1 MVQMTA
7 DDKVNL
13 VLENIEKMV
22 ASEGGCLNDVELTP
36 GSLKVGYTPGVNEEC
51 PECVPTSE
59 AVQRFLLMSLR
70 IHAPE
75 ITEVEVV

>member
-22 ASEGGCLNDVELTP
+22 ASEGGTLDDVALAP
-36 GSLKVGYTPGVNEEC
+36 PALKVGYTPGVNEDC
-51 PECVPTSE
+51 PECVPTHE
-59 AVQRFLLMSLR
+59 AVQRFLSMSLK

>member
-13 VLENIEKMV
+13 VLTNIEKMV
-22 ASEGGCLNDVELTP
+22 ASEGGCLNDVKLVP
-36 GSLKVGYTPGVNEEC
+36 PSLRVAYTPGVNEEC
-51 PECVPTSE
+51 PECVPTPE

-75 ITEVEVV
+75 ITEVEVI

>member
-22 ASEGGCLNDVELTP
+22 ASEGGTLDDVELAP
-36 GSLKVGYTPGVNEEC
+36 PVLKVGYTPGVNEEC
-51 PECVPTSE
+51 PECVPTHE
-59 AVQRFLLMSLR
+59 VVQRFLSMSLK
-70 IHAPE
+70 IHVPE
-75 ITEVEVV
+75 ITEVEVI

>member
-1 MVQMTA
+1 MVQITA

-22 ASEGGCLNDVELTP
+22 ASEGGTLDEVALAPPT
-36 GSLKVGYTPGVNEEC
+36 LKVGYTPGVNEDC
-51 PECVPTSE
+51 PECVPTHE
-59 AVQRFLLMSLR
+59 AVQRFLSMSLK